1 MSETQKDIKL
11 DKYEEEILEA
21 FENGELKPNNPH
33 TDFQAI
39 ARNTLKKET
48 VRR

>member
-1 MSETQKDIKL
+1 MEWQNSLRLIEH
-11 DKYEEEILEA
+11 EEEILEA

-48 VRR
+48 VRW